1 MAKSCWGLCVGVVAV
16 VHSTVNVAAPELV
29 CSPCCLGEPGLA
41 AFSFCMVDDG
51 NARDVYSRML
61 TSGFVWAWVADVW
74 VYVSLGCWRL
84 GLCEPGLLTS
94 GFVWAWV
101 ADVWV
106 CVSLGCW
113 RLGLCE
119 PGLLM
124 SGFVWAWVT
133 QCTVWNENF
142 VLRGMVWNE
151 QKGLASG
158 STEEVKWARDECF
171 WVFCCCFVVVVV
183 LIKWDRP
190 DITTLVDWV

>member
-41 AFSFCMVDDG
+41 AFSFRMVDDG
-51 NARDVYSRML
+51 NAWDVYSRML
-61 TSGFVWAWVADVW
+61 TSGFVWTWVADVW
-74 VYVSLGCWRL
+74 VCVSLGCWRL

-113 RLGLCE
+113 CLGLCE
-119 PGLLM
+119 PGLLSAQCEMRTLCSGVWYEM
-124 SGFVWAWVT
+124 SKRAW
-133 QCTVWNENF
+133 
-142 VLRGMVWNE
+142 R
-151 QKGLASG
+151 
-158 STEEVKWARDECF
+158 
-171 WVFCCCFVVVVV
+171 VV
-183 LIKWDRP
+183 LLRKSNGQEMNAFWF
-190 DITTLVDWV
+190 LLLLLFW

>member
-113 RLGLCE
+113 CLGFCE
-119 PGLLM
+119 PGLLSAQSVKWELCAQGYGM
-124 SGFVWAWVT
+124 KWA
-133 QCTVWNENF
+133 
-142 VLRGMVWNE
+142 
-151 QKGLASG
+151 KGLGEGFYWG
-158 STEEVKWARDECF
+158 SQMGKRWMLFGVCF
-171 WVFCCCFVVVVV
+171 LLLFCCCFDKMRSPWYNHTGWLGVKRQ
-183 LIKWDRP
+183 L
-190 DITTLVDWV
+190 TYS